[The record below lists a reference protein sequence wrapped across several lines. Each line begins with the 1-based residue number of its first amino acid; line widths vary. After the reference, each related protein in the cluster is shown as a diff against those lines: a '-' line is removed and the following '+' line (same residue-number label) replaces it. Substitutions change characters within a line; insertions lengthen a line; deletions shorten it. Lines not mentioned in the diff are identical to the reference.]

1 MRKLRY
7 WLSKS
12 GGGFKNFHRNFSD
25 LSYGIGSCHE
35 TSCLI
40 ESYGNVTCIEP
51 CSYIGHCKSDYSS
64 WPFDKQ
70 NCSMVFGPWMN
81 NDNEID
87 YNSKNAVLS
96 GVAQN
101 TEWKLVST
109 GVTKKT
115 ISLASKDGKYS
126 TKFPNLLYYFIVER
140 HSSLVTKVVGG
151 KLVKQ
156 IPFHHY
162 C

>member
-1 MRKLRY
+1 
-7 WLSKS
+7 
-12 GGGFKNFHRNFSD
+12 
-25 LSYGIGSCHE
+25 
-35 TSCLI
+35 
-40 ESYGNVTCIEP
+40 
-51 CSYIGHCKSDYSS
+51 
-64 WPFDKQ
+64 
-70 NCSMVFGPWMN
+70 MN